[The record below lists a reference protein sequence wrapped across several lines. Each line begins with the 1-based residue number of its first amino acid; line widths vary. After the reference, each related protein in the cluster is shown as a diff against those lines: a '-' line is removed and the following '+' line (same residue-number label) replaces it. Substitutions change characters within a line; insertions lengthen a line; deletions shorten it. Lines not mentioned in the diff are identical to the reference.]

1 MCLGLL
7 SLSLSLSLSL
17 LQTDE
22 WADPQLLFGPYLYGD
37 QSEENYR
44 CSWDGPGATNCNYH
58 DTTKGLL
65 HLAQS
70 QGVEVWPS
78 IGGWTL
84 SDNFPSIAAD
94 PVLREHFAQQC
105 VDLIKAYGF
114 DGIDIDWEY
123 PGYKDHSGT
132 PEDSE

>member
-1 MCLGLL
+1 M
-7 SLSLSLSLSL
+7 
-17 LQTDE
+17 
-22 WADPQLLFGPYLYGD
+22 YND

-44 CSWDGPGATNCNYH
+44 CSWDGPGVTNCNYH
-58 DTTKGLL
+58 DLTKGLL

-84 SDNFPSIAAD
+84 SDNFPAIAAN
-94 PVLREHFAQQC
+94 PELREHFAQQC
-105 VDLIKAYGF
+105 VDLISAYGF

-123 PGYKDHSGT
+123 PGYKEHSGT
-132 PEDSE
+132 PADSE